1 MDLPTDQ
8 YATKD
13 YWDERYTDEVDYDW
27 FAGYKSFAHHIARTV
42 DTKRVFNCGLT
53 TRFDAISSTEIFKV
67 INKPQQLHTNYT
79 TRS

>member
-27 FAGYKSFAHHIARTV
+27 FAGYKSFAHHIARTINRSDRILQLGMPV
-42 DTKRVFNCGLT
+42 PSFLRLNTKYLYVN
-53 TRFDAISSTEIFKV
+53 ST
-67 INKPQQLHTNYT
+67 
-79 TRS
+79 